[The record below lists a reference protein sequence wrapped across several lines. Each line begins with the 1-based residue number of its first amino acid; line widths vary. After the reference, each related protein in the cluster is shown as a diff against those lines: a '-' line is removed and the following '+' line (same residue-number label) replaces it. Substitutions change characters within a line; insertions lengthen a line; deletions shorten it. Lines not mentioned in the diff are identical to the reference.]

1 MKALLDSF
9 WRAAAYCLHPRVVVL
24 SLLPLVLA
32 AGAVGVL
39 GWFYWTPAAD
49 AVRGALESW
58 PLVADFLAWV
68 ESMIGAGV
76 RAVVA
81 PVIVVALAVPAI
93 VVLSLLL
100 VAVLMTPALVNLVAT
115 RRFPQLQRRH
125 GASIVLSVLWSLGC
139 TLLALV
145 ALVVSIPLWFVP
157 PLVLVLPPLIWGWL
171 TYRVMS
177 FDALADHADASERRE
192 VLREHRWP
200 LLAIGVITGYLGAA
214 PTLLWAFGAAAL
226 PFAPVLAVVSV
237 WLYTLV
243 FAFSALW
250 FTHYTLAAL
259 QALRAAR
266 EPAPAAVPADVIE
279 LPPAPSSA
287 APPPPPAAP
296 PPA

>member
-1 MKALLDSF
+1 MKALLDAF
-9 WRAAAYCLHPRVVVL
+9 WRAAAYCLHPRVVAL

-32 AGAVGVL
+32 ASAVGVL
-39 GWFYWTPAAD
+39 GWFYWAGAVD

-58 PLVADFLAWV
+58 PLVAGFLVWV

-76 RAVVA
+76 RSVVA

-115 RRFPQLQRRH
+115 RRFPALERRH

-139 TLLALV
+139 TVLALV
-145 ALVVSIPLWFVP
+145 ALVISIPLWFVP

-177 FDALADHADASERRE
+177 FDALADHADAAERRE
-192 VLREHRWP
+192 ILREHRWP

-214 PTLLWAFGAAAL
+214 PSLLWAFGAAAL

-250 FTHYTLAAL
+250 FTHYALAAL
-259 QALRAAR
+259 QSLRAAR
-266 EPAPAAVPADVIE
+266 EPASAPVPADVIE
-279 LPPAPSSA
+279 RPSAAGGEASPPPRALPPA
-287 APPPPPAAP
+287 
-296 PPA
+296 